1 MSFEKQLII
10 NNINHTL
17 KYNEDEIINL
27 QNFSTFG
34 KEYENFVARKKD
46 FLKIQI
52 QIQIQGE
59 CNSPITINS
68 QLLHD
73 DTITILLHK
82 IRPFILQSE
91 PTYLPSI
98 MNLLSREINDTLV
111 RQYIKQQRENFLNKQ
126 DKQAIQLHV
135 TDSNININSNNILNL
150 WLNAEEYHR
159 DHNKRKELKTILDG
173 LPSNLFQYFMQE
185 AIINK
190 TTTILK
196 ILELVNAILYTN
208 RIEINKK

>member
-52 QIQIQGE
+52 QIQGE
-59 CNSPITINS
+59 CQSPITINS

-73 DTITILLHK
+73 DNIAILLHK

-91 PTYLPSI
+91 PTYLPKI

-111 RQYIKQQRENFLNKQ
+111 RQYIKQQRENFLIKQ

-135 TDSNININSNNILNL
+135 IDSNININSDNILNL
-150 WLNAEEYHR
+150 WLNTEEYHR
-159 DHNKRKELKTILDG
+159 DNKKRKELKVILDG